1 MLEWAGMTFFQSM
14 NQYLLIGLAV
24 FLGQFVYAAVGF
36 GSGMITISLLTLM
49 FGQVDLFVPFFL
61 LLCLPAELT
70 VAIRDRR
77 HVRLKETGAFL
88 FYITPGL
95 VIGAW
100 VLKSAPDTLL
110 LVALGSLITLLA
122 LYYLFFESRFRI
134 RTDSPVWIPVAGTL
148 SGILGGLY
156 GVSGPPLIV
165 YFKSSGRPKR
175 VFRAALLTIFLFMSF
190 FRLAIYGTMQ
200 FYTGPILISVLATV
214 PFAAAGVAA
223 GMWSHER
230 ISEERFRMV
239 TSLILLISGLL
250 LIVKNV

>member
-1 MLEWAGMTFFQSM
+1 MFDLTIFSSPTA
-14 NQYLLIGLAV
+14 YILIGLAV

-77 HVRLKETGAFL
+77 HVHFKETGTFL

-95 VIGAW
+95 VLGAW

-110 LVALGSLITLLA
+110 LVALGVLITLLA
-122 LYYLFFESRFRI
+122 LYYLFLEDRFRFK
-134 RTDSPVWIPVAGTL
+134 TDSPFWVPLAGSL

-190 FRLAIYGTMQ
+190 VRLAIYGTMQ
-200 FYTGPILISVLATV
+200 FYTVPILLSVLTTL

-230 ISEERFRMV
+230 IPEARFRMM
-239 TSLILLISGLL
+239 TSLMLLVSGLL
-250 LIVKNV
+250 LILKNV

>member
-1 MLEWAGMTFFQSM
+1 MLEWADMTFFQSLD
-14 NQYLLIGLAV
+14 QYLLIGLAV

-49 FGQVDLFVPFFL
+49 FGRVDLFVPFFL

-70 VAIRDRR
+70 VAIRDRH

-95 VIGAW
+95 IIGAW
-100 VLKSAPDTLL
+100 VLKSAPDTFL
-110 LVALGSLITLLA
+110 LVALGLLITVLA
-122 LYYLFFESRFRI
+122 LYYLFFENRFRI
-134 RTDSPVWIPVAGTL
+134 RTDSPLWVPIAGSL
-148 SGILGGLY
+148 SGVLGGLY

-165 YFKSSGRPKR
+165 YFKSAGRAKR

-190 FRLAIYGTMQ
+190 VRLLIYGTMQ
-200 FYTGPILISVLATV
+200 FYTVPILISVLATL
-214 PFAAAGVAA
+214 PFAAAGVGA

-230 ISEERFRMV
+230 IPEDRFRVV
-239 TSLILLISGLL
+239 TSLLLLVSGLL
-250 LIVKNV
+250 LILKNI